1 MKYSEKIGLS
11 KEGKLDPDKVTAFFA
26 DVVGCVL
33 TPVNN
38 QYNSYWFSGM
48 RNDDGSVYDLN
59 DLIETD
65 SFIAQPGDIYI
76 LNVNKI
82 HSVIPLDNR
91 EINRKAIC
99 FSTSSLSFNE
109 VEMMFT

>member
-11 KEGKLDPDKVTAFFA
+11 KEGKLDPNKVAAFFA

-48 RNDDGSVYDLN
+48 RNDDGSVYDLIDGPKYYKLVFDEYGVEIVCN
-59 DLIETD
+59 GMINGFHMRMSLVDWIKEGSDKLK
-65 SFIAQPGDIYI
+65 AQKK
-76 LNVNKI
+76 V
-82 HSVIPLDNR
+82 
-91 EINRKAIC
+91 A
-99 FSTSSLSFNE
+99 
-109 VEMMFT
+109 

>member
-48 RNDDGSVYDLN
+48 RNDDGSVYDLIDGPKYYKLVFDEYGVEIVCN
-59 DLIETD
+59 GMINGFHMRMSLVDWIKDASDKLK
-65 SFIAQPGDIYI
+65 AQKK
-76 LNVNKI
+76 V
-82 HSVIPLDNR
+82 
-91 EINRKAIC
+91 A
-99 FSTSSLSFNE
+99 
-109 VEMMFT
+109 